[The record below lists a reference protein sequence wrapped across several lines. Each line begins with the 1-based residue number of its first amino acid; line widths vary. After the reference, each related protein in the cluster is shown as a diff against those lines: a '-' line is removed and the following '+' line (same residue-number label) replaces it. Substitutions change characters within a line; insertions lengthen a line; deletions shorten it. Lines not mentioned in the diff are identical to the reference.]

1 MEACTEQERLFIRGA
16 ARGRFFMTSI
26 QNEVP
31 TVNTDTQLMT
41 VADVIAA
48 MGVSRSTWQKL
59 VSKGR
64 TPPIV
69 KIGAVQ
75 RIRREAFEAWLADN
89 EVKTPA
95 IHG

>member
-1 MEACTEQERLFIRGA
+1 MARTEQERLFIRGA
-16 ARGRFFMTSI
+16 ARGRFLMTSI
-26 QNEVP
+26 QNEVL

-59 VSKGR
+59 VSQGR

-75 RIRREAFEAWLADN
+75 RIRQEAFEAWLTN
-89 EVKTPA
+89 IES
-95 IHG
+95 